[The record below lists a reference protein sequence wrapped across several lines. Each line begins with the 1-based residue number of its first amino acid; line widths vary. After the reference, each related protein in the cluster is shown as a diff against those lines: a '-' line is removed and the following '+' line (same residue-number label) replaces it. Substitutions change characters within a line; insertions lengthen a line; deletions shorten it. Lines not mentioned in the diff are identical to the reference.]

1 VPSPAA
7 LFQKQHEAREVRH
20 ARSTSLVGVRWW
32 PSVAALAFGAFALRL
47 PYLAVP
53 LSADEGGYATA
64 AYWWARGDTLYQ
76 SITITRPQGIFV
88 VFRALDALGLGSPY
102 GIHLVAALWATLS
115 ALALLALAA
124 RLWGRGIG
132 LGAAALYAA
141 VMATPWVEGY
151 QANAELFMT
160 LPLLLALLA
169 LVRADAT
176 ALAARRGLLWLAAS
190 GLLGALAL
198 LLKPAAVAVLPLGA
212 LWLLRRRAVEGAAW
226 RDLTVALAALAG
238 GWALGLLPAL
248 AHGLLTVPDR
258 YLGAVVFYRLGQDS
272 LLGGALAHQVG
283 YAATNTL
290 YLLGHLPL
298 LLLAPFG
305 FRLAA
310 HGGDRG
316 ARAASRTFLAL
327 WALTALG
334 GVSLG
339 GNWFLH
345 YYQQLLPPLAVAV
358 ALVTRGLLRRPLAP
372 PRFAALCLVVCA
384 VLALLFPIARGVV
397 AGVDPATLPEW
408 EPGVAA
414 AAPVAAYLAAH
425 TAPTETVYVAYDH
438 ADIYYLAARRPAAR
452 WLHFRE
458 LGWTP
463 GAFTEQVDRLGDPA
477 TAPRYIVG
485 AQAFDFRG
493 FDADGALRAI
503 VARDYMLETAI
514 DGVPLYRRV
523 GK

>member
-1 VPSPAA
+1 MRASMLSVIETSAV
-7 LFQKQHEAREVRH
+7 ARTR
-20 ARSTSLVGVRWW
+20 AGMLSAWRWW
-32 PSVAALAFGAFALRL
+32 VAVAALAIGAFALRL

-64 AYWWARGDTLYQ
+64 AYWWARGDTLYG

-102 GIHLVAALWATLS
+102 GIHLSAALWVAAS

-141 VMATPWVEGY
+141 VMATPWMEGY

-169 LVRADAT
+169 LVRADAA

-198 LLKPAAVAVLPLGA
+198 LLKPAAATVLPLGA
-212 LWLLRRRAVEGAAW
+212 LWLLRRRATEGNSW
-226 RDLTVALAALAG
+226 RELVVALAALAG

-258 YLGAVVFYRLGQDS
+258 YLSAVVFYRLGQDS
-272 LLGGALAHQVG
+272 LLGGALAYQVD
-283 YAATNTL
+283 YAATNTR

-310 HGGDRG
+310 HGGERR
-316 ARAASRTFLAL
+316 ARAFLAL

-334 GVSLG
+334 GVALG

-358 ALVTRGLLRRPLAP
+358 ALVARELLRRPIAL
-372 PRFAALCLVVCA
+372 PRFAALCLAACA
-384 VLALLFPIARGVV
+384 AFVLAFPIARGVV
-397 AGVDPATLPEW
+397 VGVDPATLPEW

-425 TAPTETVYVAYDH
+425 TTPTETIYVAYDH

-452 WLHFRE
+452 WLYFRE

-463 GAFTEQVDRLGDPA
+463 GAFAEQVSRLGDPA

-503 VARDYMLETAI
+503 VARDYTLETTI
-514 DGVPLYRRV
+514 DGVPLYRRA

>member
-1 VPSPAA
+1 M
-7 LFQKQHEAREVRH
+7 REVH
-20 ARSTSLVGVRWW
+20 HTQGALLTGICWW
-32 PSVAALAFGAFALRL
+32 VAVAAVAVGAFALRL
-47 PYLAVP
+47 PYLGVP

-64 AYWWARGDTLYQ
+64 AYWWARGDTLYA

-88 VFRALDALGLGSPY
+88 VFRALDALGLGSPF
-102 GIHLVAALWATLS
+102 GIHLFAALWAAAS

-132 LGAAALYAA
+132 LGAATLYAA
-141 VMATPWVEGY
+141 IMATPWVEGY

-169 LVRADAT
+169 LVRADDG
-176 ALAARRGLLWLAAS
+176 ALAARRGLCWLGAS
-190 GLLGALAL
+190 GLLGAVAL

-212 LWLLRRRAVEGAAW
+212 LWLLRRRATECTSW
-226 RDLTVALAALAG
+226 RALLGALAALGG

-272 LLGGALAHQVG
+272 LLGGALAHQLD
-283 YAATNTL
+283 YAATNTR

-305 FRLAA
+305 FRLAV
-310 HGGDRG
+310 HGGDRR

-327 WALTALG
+327 WTITALG

-358 ALVTRGLLRRPLAP
+358 AQVTRGLLRRPIAL
-372 PRFAALCLVVCA
+372 PRFAALCLAVCA
-384 VLALLFPIARGVV
+384 AFVLLFPLARGLTV
-397 AGVDPATLPEW
+397 GVDPATLPEW

-425 TAPTETVYVAYDH
+425 TAPDETVYVAYDH

-458 LGWTP
+458 LGWTS
-463 GAFTEQVDRLGDPA
+463 GAFTEQTARIGDPA

-485 AQAFDFRG
+485 AQAFDFQG
-493 FDADGALRAI
+493 FDVDGALRAI
-503 VARDYMLETAI
+503 VARDYTLETTI
-514 DGVPLYRRV
+514 DGVPLYRRTE
-523 GK
+523 K

>member
-1 VPSPAA
+1 MRAAA
-7 LFQKQHEAREVRH
+7 LSPIEAAKTSTVS
-20 ARSTSLVGVRWW
+20 RSSASVWSAWCWW
-32 PSVAALAFGAFALRL
+32 VAVAALVVGAFALRL
-47 PYLAVP
+47 PYLGVP
-53 LSADEGGYATA
+53 LSADEGGYAIA
-64 AYWWARGDTLYQ
+64 AYWWGRGDTLYQ

-88 VFRALDALGLGSPY
+88 VFRVLDVLGLGSPY
-102 GIHLVAALWATLS
+102 GIHLAAALWAALS

-124 RLWGRGIG
+124 RLWGRGVG
-132 LGAAALYAA
+132 LAAATLYAA
-141 VMATPWVEGY
+141 SMATPWVEGY

-169 LVRADAT
+169 LIRADDSP
-176 ALAARRGLLWLAAS
+176 LVARRGLLWLGAS

-198 LLKPAAVAVLPLGA
+198 LLKPAAVAVLPLGV
-212 LWLLRRRAVEGAAW
+212 LWLLRRRAVEGASW
-226 RDLTVALAALAG
+226 RALTVALAALGG
-238 GWALGLLPAL
+238 GWALGFLPAL
-248 AHGLLTVPDR
+248 VHGLLTVPDR
-258 YLGAVVFYRLGQDS
+258 YLSAVIFYRLGQDS
-272 LLGGALAHQVG
+272 LLGGALAHQVS

-310 HGGDRG
+310 HGGDRR
-316 ARAASRTFLAL
+316 ARAFLAL

-358 ALVTRGLLRRPLAP
+358 ALVGRGLLRRPIAP
-372 PRFAALCLVVCA
+372 RRFAALCLAVCA
-384 VLALLFPIARGVV
+384 AFALIFPLARGVV
-397 AGVDPATLPEW
+397 AGVDPASLPEW

-425 TAPTETVYVAYDH
+425 TAPTDTIYVAYDH

-463 GAFTEQVDRLGDPA
+463 GAFAEQVARLGDPA

-485 AQAFDFRG
+485 AQAFDFHD

-503 VARDYMLETAI
+503 VARDYTLETTI
-514 DGVPLYRRV
+514 DGVPLYRRN
-523 GK
+523 GE

>member
-1 VPSPAA
+1 VRAATLSPS
-7 LFQKQHEAREVRH
+7 EATETNAV
-20 ARSTSLVGVRWW
+20 ARVGVGARAAWRWW
-32 PSVAALAFGAFALRL
+32 GAVAALVIGAFALRL
-47 PYLAVP
+47 PYLGVP

-64 AYWWARGDTLYQ
+64 AYWWARGDILYE

-102 GIHLVAALWATLS
+102 GIHLAAALWASLS

-141 VMATPWVEGY
+141 VMATPWMEGY

-169 LVRADAT
+169 LVRADDT
-176 ALAARRGLLWLAAS
+176 GLTARRGLLWLGAS
-190 GLLGALAL
+190 GLLGALTL
-198 LLKPAAVAVLPLGA
+198 LLKPAGVTVLPLGV
-212 LWLLRRRAVEGAAW
+212 LWLLRRRATEGRSW
-226 RDLTVALAALAG
+226 RDLTAALVALGG

-305 FRLAA
+305 FRLAV
-310 HGGDRG
+310 HGGDRR
-316 ARAASRTFLAL
+316 ARAFLVL

-358 ALVTRGLLRRPLAP
+358 ALVVRGLLRRPLAP
-372 PRFAALCLVVCA
+372 PRFAALCLAACA
-384 VLALLFPIARGVV
+384 VLALAFPIARGVV
-397 AGVDPATLPEW
+397 ARVDPATLPEW

-414 AAPVAAYLAAH
+414 AAPVAAYLAVH

-463 GAFTEQVDRLGDPA
+463 GAFGEQAARLADPA
-477 TAPRYIVG
+477 SAPRYIVG

-493 FDADGALRAI
+493 LDADGALRTI
-503 VARDYMLETAI
+503 VARDYTLETTI
-514 DGVPLYRRV
+514 DGVPLYLRA

>member
-1 VPSPAA
+1 MRAAMLSPSEAIGLGTATRAGLRVRAA
-7 LFQKQHEAREVRH
+7 W
-20 ARSTSLVGVRWW
+20 RWW
-32 PSVAALAFGAFALRL
+32 LAVAALTFGAFVLRL
-47 PYLAVP
+47 PYLGVP

-64 AYWWARGDTLYQ
+64 AYWWARGDALYG

-88 VFRALDALGLGSPY
+88 VFRAIDALGLGSPR
-102 GIHLVAALWATLS
+102 GIHLVAALWVALS
-115 ALALLALAA
+115 TLALLALAA

-132 LGAAALYAA
+132 LGAGVLYAA

-160 LPLLLALLA
+160 LPTLLSLLA
-169 LVRADAT
+169 LVRADVGS
-176 ALAARRGLLWLAAS
+176 LAARRGVLLLGTS

-198 LLKPAAVAVLPLGA
+198 LLKPAAVTGLPLGL
-212 LWLLRRRAVEGAAW
+212 LWLVRRRAAEGAPW
-226 RDLTVALAALAG
+226 RDLAVAVAALAG

-272 LLGGALAHQVG
+272 LLGGALAHQVD

-290 YLLGHLPL
+290 YVLGHLPL

-305 FRLAA
+305 FRPSA
-310 HGGDRG
+310 HGGARR
-316 ARAASRTFLAL
+316 ARAERRTFLAL
-327 WALTALG
+327 WALAALG
-334 GVSLG
+334 GVALG

-358 ALVTRGLLRRPLAP
+358 ALAARGLVRRPRAS
-372 PRFAALCLVVCA
+372 PRFAALCLAACA
-384 VLALLFPIARGVV
+384 VFALAVPIARGVIM
-397 AGVDPATLPEW
+397 GVDPAGLPEW

-425 TAPTETVYVAYDH
+425 TAPTEAVYVAYDH

-463 GAFTEQVDRLGDPA
+463 GAFAEQAARLGDPA
-477 TAPRYIVG
+477 TAPRYIAGV
-485 AQAFDFRG
+485 QAFDFRG
-493 FDADGALRAI
+493 FDADGALRAV
-503 VARDYMLETAI
+503 VARDYTWETTI

>member
-1 VPSPAA
+1 LRASTLPVIETGAVESDALADSHAA
-7 LFQKQHEAREVRH
+7 AWS
-20 ARSTSLVGVRWW
+20 AWRWW
-32 PSVAALAFGAFALRL
+32 SSAVVLVVGAFSLRL
-47 PYLAVP
+47 PYLGVP

-64 AYWWARGDTLYQ
+64 AYWWARGDTLYA

-88 VFRALDALGLGSPY
+88 VFRALAALGLGSPY
-102 GIHLVAALWATLS
+102 DIHLVAALWSTLS
-115 ALALLALAA
+115 TLALLALAA

-132 LGAAALYAA
+132 LGAATLYAA

-169 LVRADAT
+169 LVRADEG
-176 ALAARRGLLWLAAS
+176 ALAARRGLLWLGAS
-190 GLLGALAL
+190 GLLAALAL
-198 LLKPAAVAVLPLGA
+198 LLKPAAVVVLPLGT
-212 LWLLRRRAVEGAAW
+212 LWLLRRRATGGASW
-226 RDLTVALAALAG
+226 RDLTAALAALGG

-248 AHGLLTVPDR
+248 AHGLLMVPDR
-258 YLGAVVFYRLGQDS
+258 YLGAVIFYRLGQDS

-290 YLLGHLPL
+290 YLVGHLPL

-310 HGGDRG
+310 HGGDR
-316 ARAASRTFLAL
+316 RARTFLAL
-327 WALTALG
+327 WVFTALG

-345 YYQQLLPPLAVAV
+345 YYQQLLPPLAVAL
-358 ALVTRGLLRRPLAP
+358 ALVARGLLRRPVAP
-372 PRFAALCLVVCA
+372 PRFAALCLAACA
-384 VLALLFPIARGVV
+384 AFALAFPIARGVV

-463 GAFTEQVDRLGDPA
+463 GAFAEQVNRLGDPA

-503 VARDYMLETAI
+503 VARDYTLETTI
-514 DGVPLYRRV
+514 DGVPLYRRA